1 MAKVDKECRIRNT
14 MGDFDKALNEFN
26 NQEFSFST
34 LEDNLHTWWSIFRA
48 LEYLI
53 TVHVPITCPD
63 NFIIYNTGTPCH
75 NNHIKKGDFQFCKF
89 LNAVRLL
96 DTLNRVISKSIATL
110 DYATITHRK
119 ILLV

>member
-34 LEDNLHTWWSIFRA
+34 LEDNLHTWWSILRT

-53 TVHVPITCPD
+53 TVHVPIMCPD
-63 NFIIYNTGTPCH
+63 NII
-75 NNHIKKGDFQFCKF
+75 I
-89 LNAVRLL
+89 
-96 DTLNRVISKSIATL
+96 
-110 DYATITHRK
+110 
-119 ILLV
+119 